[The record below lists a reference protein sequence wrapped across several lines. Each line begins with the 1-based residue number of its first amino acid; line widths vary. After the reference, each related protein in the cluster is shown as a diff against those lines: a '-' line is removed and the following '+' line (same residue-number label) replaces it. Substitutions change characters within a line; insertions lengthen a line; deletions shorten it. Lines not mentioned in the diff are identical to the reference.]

1 MGVMTKQNNK
11 GKRASRKFTPDPK
24 KLDTIISRVEIVD
37 IKLLDSYSRRIVE
50 DFDLNE
56 LTIQE
61 KREFETGEE
70 EPLGTIFMGICRFG
84 IRGMQQNEG
93 HDPVEA
99 FKIEGSFLLTYVIE
113 DREGISTDDV
123 GAFIML
129 NGVHHAWPFWRELV
143 HNLSSRMGI
152 EPPTIQILPPRY
164 KFKDLVMAEAGEAF
178 PSQAED

>member
-1 MGVMTKQNNK
+1 MAEQNNK
-11 GKRASRKFTPDPK
+11 VKKTHRKFKLNPES
-24 KLDTIISRVEIVD
+24 LDTIISRVEIVD
-37 IKLLDSYSRRIVE
+37 IKLLDSYSRRIFE
-50 DFDLNE
+50 DFDINE

-123 GAFIML
+123 GAFIMV
-129 NGVHHAWPFWRELV
+129 NGIHHAWPFWRELV

-152 EPPTIQILPPRY
+152 EPPTIPVLPPKY